1 MNPSISI
8 ITPVYK
14 AESYLRDSIESILA
28 QTFTNFE
35 LILVNDG
42 SPDNSG
48 AICDEYAKKDPRV
61 KVIHKA
67 NGGVSSARQCGID
80 NATGEYTIHVD
91 PDDNVDPTM
100 LQELYDKA
108 IAESADIVIC
118 DYYSH
123 KKGKK
128 RYNTQEPQSVT
139 AKELLKQ
146 YLRQELHGALW
157 NKLIKRELYTKHNI
171 TFPKEMTRWEDLF
184 VVCSI
189 LNSSNA
195 KVAYLAKAFYHY
207 NQSINNNSLARK
219 KDHKGLQSQIL
230 FVEYFQETLPLEE
243 YSEEIYKIK
252 AATKE
257 LAYNSKIMPPQEVLE
272 LYSEI
277 NEKYISSA
285 NPENITQL
293 CFARFLSGEYSY
305 KKAKRVRRLLNIAQK
320 IKKIFKH

>member
-61 KVIHKA
+61 KVVHKA

-80 NATGEYTIHVD
+80 NAIGEYTIHAD

-285 NPENITQL
+285 NPENITHL

>member
-61 KVIHKA
+61 KVVHKA

-80 NATGEYTIHVD
+80 NAIGEYTIHAD

-128 RYNTQEPQSVT
+128 RYNAQEPQSVT

-305 KKAKRVRRLLNIAQK
+305 KKAKRVRRLLNLAQK

>member
-61 KVIHKA
+61 KVVHKA

-80 NATGEYTIHVD
+80 NAIGEYTIHAD

-305 KKAKRVRRLLNIAQK
+305 KKAKRVRRLLNLAHK
-320 IKKIFKH
+320 IKKIYKH